1 MSRHDS
7 TGVLWIHAA
16 RPALTPHVAWALA
29 CAGMT
34 LPDGTRP
41 AASIWR
47 ARPDDATRVCAE
59 IEWRGPAGA
68 AARLVGDLARWPD
81 LTFEITEDPAADIPG
96 DQGQRHCHV
105 PALGTWSGVTDA
117 AGDIQIG
124 EQRLRAIMAAHRGD
138 APGMA
143 RALDAELGT
152 AWDAALEPLRPGT
165 SGFEAWEPVAA
176 VSDSGSLDDAHP
188 DASTALPQ
196 GEPGEGAAGDG
207 EGIICD
213 VMELLPRRAVM

>member
-29 CAGMT
+29 RAGMT

-47 ARPDDATRVCAE
+47 TRPDDATRVCVE

-81 LTFEITEDPAADIPG
+81 LTFEITEDPTVDIPG
-96 DQGQRHCHV
+96 AQGQRHCHV

-165 SGFEAWEPVAA
+165 SGFEAWEPVAGG
-176 VSDSGSLDDAHP
+176 SGSGSLDDAHP
-188 DASTALPQ
+188 DTSSALPQ
-196 GEPGEGAAGDG
+196 GEMGEGAAGDG

>member
-16 RPALTPHVAWALA
+16 RPALTPHVAWAIA
-29 CAGMT
+29 RAGIM

-47 ARPDDATRVCAE
+47 TRPDDATRVCAE
-59 IEWRGPAGA
+59 LDWRGPAGA

-81 LTFEITEDPAADIPG
+81 LTFEITEDPDAAIPG
-96 DQGQRHCHV
+96 AQGERHCHV

-124 EQRLRAIMAAHRGD
+124 EQRLRTIMAAHRGD
-138 APGMA
+138 AAGMA

-165 SGFEAWEPVAA
+165 AGFEAWEAPGVGQ
-176 VSDSGSLDDAHP
+176 GSPLLDDARVDPSAPSP
-188 DASTALPQ
+188 DEADAHEDTA
-196 GEPGEGAAGDG
+196 
-207 EGIICD
+207 CD
-213 VMELLPRRAVM
+213 VVELLTRRAVM